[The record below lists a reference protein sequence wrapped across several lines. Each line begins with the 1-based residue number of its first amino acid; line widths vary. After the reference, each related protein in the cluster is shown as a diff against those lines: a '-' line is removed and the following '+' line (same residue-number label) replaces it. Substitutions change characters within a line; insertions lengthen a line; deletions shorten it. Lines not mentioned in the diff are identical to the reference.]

1 MIRLVFFKIYLLFC
15 FVFFLIDVLQ
25 ASWICGLLSE
35 IIFAKF
41 SSSFNSNIF
50 SVLFS
55 FDSLSG
61 FPFTHIVHFLEFSH
75 NSSTFYSFIP
85 FFPF

>member
-1 MIRLVFFKIYLLFC
+1 MIRLVFFFNLFAFL

-61 FPFTHIVHFLEFSH
+61 FPLIPIVYFLEFSH
-75 NSSTFYSFIP
+75 SSSMFYSFIP